1 MPDSAAPQVPQINWR
16 LETWF
21 SQIPKEQIALLKI
34 HFDELNKSMKTSPLV
49 SAKSMAFADGLHYAD
64 SILALAAIF
73 SDNPKIDVIY
83 DLGSGAG
90 FPGLVG
96 AALYPKVKFVLVE
109 TDKKSIDHLTQ
120 CIKTMGLKNAE
131 LLNQS
136 LETLSANSF
145 KFGITRGVSTIS
157 KIILATRKSVSVG
170 GVLYHM
176 KAENWGM
183 EVADITTQLCS
194 VWSPGLVKEYR
205 LPIGEVRFAI
215 VKTDKIS

>member
-183 EVADITTQLCS
+183 EVADIPTQLCS

>member
-1 MPDSAAPQVPQINWR
+1 MADSAAPQHPQTNWR

-21 SQIPKEQIALLKI
+21 NQIPKEQIALLKV
-34 HFDELNKSMKTSPLV
+34 HFEELNRSMKVSPLV
-49 SAKSMAFADGLHYAD
+49 SAKSLAFADGLHYAD
-64 SILALAAIF
+64 SILALAAVF
-73 SDNPKIDVIY
+73 SDNPKIDVLY

-96 AALYPKVKFVLVE
+96 AVLYSKVKFVLVE
-109 TDKKSIDHLTQ
+109 TDKKSVDHLTH
-120 CIKTMGLKNAE
+120 CISAMGLKNVE

-136 LETLSANSF
+136 FETLPANSF

-157 KIILATRKSVSVG
+157 KVILATRKSVSVG

-183 EVADITTQLCS
+183 EVADIPTQLCS

>member
-1 MPDSAAPQVPQINWR
+1 MPDSAAPQVSQFNWR

-21 SQIPKEQIALLKI
+21 KEIPKEQIALLKV
-34 HFDELNKSMKTSPLV
+34 HFEELNKSMKTSTLV
-49 SAKSMAFADGLHYAD
+49 TVKSLAMADGLHYAD
-64 SILALAAIF
+64 CILAFAAVF
-73 SDNPKIDVIY
+73 SDNSNIDVIY

-96 AALYPKVKFVLVE
+96 AAIYPKVKFILVE
-109 TDKKSIDHLTQ
+109 TDKRSIEHLTQ
-120 CIKTMGLKNAE
+120 CVSSMGLKNVE
-131 LLNQS
+131 ILNQS
-136 LETLSANSF
+136 FDSLPANSI
-145 KFGITRGVSTIS
+145 KYGITRGVTTIS
-157 KIILATRKSVSVG
+157 KMILATRKSVSVG

-183 EVADITTQLCS
+183 EVADIPTQLCS